1 MTLREWKTVAD
12 GITKET
18 EERARRGEPYAKEDA
33 ILSAERRYG
42 LEFVELAPDGSVI
55 GLIEKK
61 GSKWALFVGISCDR
75 HRVLVYSVM
84 EPNEG
89 SWTPRTLQKVFGEA
103 VFNSI

>member
-18 EERARRGEPYAKEDA
+18 EERVRRGEPYAKEDA

-61 GSKWALFVGISCDR
+61 GSKWALFVGISCD
-75 HRVLVYSVM
+75 
-84 EPNEG
+84 EG
-89 SWTPRTLQKVFGEA
+89 STRGIHNLDFVMDIAKVIQEKW
-103 VFNSI
+103 